1 MNELPATH
9 AGYNAPACSSDS
21 APLGKSATTRC
32 VMEDLGGRVTKPDA
46 PRTRG
51 KLRADLLLVERGLAE
66 SRSRA
71 QSLILAGRVLSGER
85 RVDKSGELLAL
96 DAPLSLKERERFVS
110 RGGEKLEGALAA
122 LGVDVHGAICAD
134 VGASTGGFTDCLL
147 QRGAQRVFAIDVG
160 HGQLAQQLRIDPR
173 VVVLERTNARH
184 LTREALG
191 ASVDVIVADVS
202 FIGLSALLP
211 AFGEILVPGGLLLAL
226 VKPQFE
232 AGRLEVARG
241 KGVIRD
247 EEVRQRTVARVASAI
262 EEAGFELLGEV
273 DSVLTGP
280 KG

>member
-1 MNELPATH
+1 LSGNEGSP
-9 AGYNAPACSSDS
+9 
-21 APLGKSATTRC
+21 
-32 VMEDLGGRVTKPDA
+32 GR
-46 PRTRG
+46 
-51 KLRADLLLVERGLAE
+51 RAKVRVDVLLVERGLAE
-66 SRSRA
+66 TRTRA

-85 RVDKSGELLAL
+85 RVDKSGELLPA

-122 LGVDVHGAICAD
+122 LGVEVKGAICAD

-160 HGQLAQQLRIDPR
+160 HGQLAQQLRLDPR

-184 LTREALG
+184 LTQNALG
-191 ASVDVIVADVS
+191 LKVDIAVVDVS
-202 FIGLSALLP
+202 FIGLAALLP
-211 AFGEILVPGGLLLAL
+211 AFGEILQPGGLLLAL

-247 EEVRQRTVARVASAI
+247 EGLRERTVARVSTAI
-262 EEAGFELLGEV
+262 AEAGFDLLGEV

-280 KG
+280 KGNRERFVLARWKPSEPPPMSA

>member
-1 MNELPATH
+1 MSERPH
-9 AGYNAPACSSDS
+9 
-21 APLGKSATTRC
+21 KSA
-32 VMEDLGGRVTKPDA
+32 
-46 PRTRG
+46 

-66 SRSRA
+66 TRSRA

-85 RVDKSGELLAL
+85 RVEKSGELIAG
-96 DAPLSLKERERFVS
+96 DAPLSVRERERFVS

-122 LGVDVHGAICAD
+122 LGIEVKGAVCAD

-147 QRGAQRVFAIDVG
+147 QRGAARVFAIDVG
-160 HGQLAQQLRIDPR
+160 HGQLAQALRLDPR

-184 LTREALG
+184 LTAETLG
-191 ASVDVIVADVS
+191 TAVDVVVADVS
-202 FIGLSALLP
+202 FIGLGQLLP
-211 AFGEILVPGGLLLAL
+211 AFCQILTPGGMLLAL

-247 EEVRQRTVARVASAI
+247 ETVRRSTVDRVAQAI
-262 EEAGFELLGEV
+262 ASAGFELLGEV

-280 KG
+280 KGNRERFVLARMSPVEPPPLSA

>member
-1 MNELPATH
+1 VSERSH
-9 AGYNAPACSSDS
+9 KG
-21 APLGKSATTRC
+21 
-32 VMEDLGGRVTKPDA
+32 V
-46 PRTRG
+46 G

-66 SRSRA
+66 TRSRA

-85 RVDKSGELLAL
+85 RIEKSGELVSA
-96 DAPLSLKERERFVS
+96 DAPLSVRERERFVS

-122 LGVDVHGAICAD
+122 LGIEVKGAVCAD

-147 QRGAQRVFAIDVG
+147 QRGAARVFAIDVG
-160 HGQLAQQLRIDPR
+160 HGQLAQALRLDPR

-184 LTREALG
+184 ITAETLG
-191 ASVDVIVADVS
+191 ASVDVVVADVS
-202 FIGLSALLP
+202 FIGLGQLLP
-211 AFGEILVPGGLLLAL
+211 AFCQILTPGGMLLAL

-247 EEVRQRTVARVASAI
+247 ETVRRSTVDRVAHAI
-262 EEAGFELLGEV
+262 EGAGFELLGEV

-280 KG
+280 KGNRERFVLARLSPVETPPLSA

>member
-1 MNELPATH
+1 MSRSE
-9 AGYNAPACSSDS
+9 
-21 APLGKSATTRC
+21 K
-32 VMEDLGGRVTKPDA
+32 E
-46 PRTRG
+46 RG
-51 KLRADLLLVERGLAE
+51 KGAKLRIDVLLVERGLAE
-66 SRSRA
+66 TRARA

-85 RVDKSGELLAL
+85 RIEKSGELVAV

-122 LGVDVHGAICAD
+122 LGVEVKGAVCAD

-147 QRGAQRVFAIDVG
+147 QRGAKRVFAIDVG
-160 HGQLAQQLRIDPR
+160 HGQLAQQLRLDPR

-184 LTREALG
+184 LTADALG
-191 ASVDVIVADVS
+191 GKVDIVVADVS

-211 AFGEILVPGGLLLAL
+211 AFGDILVPGGLLLAL

-247 EEVRQRTVARVASAI
+247 EAVRERTVARVSSAI
-262 EEAGFELLGEV
+262 AAAGFDVVGEV
-273 DSVLTGP
+273 DSVLAGP
-280 KG
+280 KGNRERFVLARLPLMTEPPMSA